1 MTSFLGAKFERTWLN
16 IYCHCLACVPNALTH
31 IITNANKIICQWKM
45 HVSKYKTRSGIYLH
59 WVMLKADWLVD
70 GGVGMMSKHI
80 VLPSQQGHS
89 LLQVSLNLS
98 QETITTLSICHE
110 TKSPSCQYVM
120 SNDRLSINLSQQTQS
135 PPCQHVMSNNHHS
148 INLSWQTLTIL
159 SICHD
164 TYHPNNLSC
173 YSPLC

>member
-1 MTSFLGAKFERTWLN
+1 
-16 IYCHCLACVPNALTH
+16 
-31 IITNANKIICQWKM
+31 
-45 HVSKYKTRSGIYLH
+45 
-59 WVMLKADWLVD
+59 
-70 GGVGMMSKHI
+70 MSKHT

-148 INLSWQTLTIL
+148 INLSQHNHHLV
-159 SICHD
+159 CHVKQ
-164 TYHPNNLSC
+164 
-173 YSPLC
+173 SPLYQPVMTNTNHPLHLS